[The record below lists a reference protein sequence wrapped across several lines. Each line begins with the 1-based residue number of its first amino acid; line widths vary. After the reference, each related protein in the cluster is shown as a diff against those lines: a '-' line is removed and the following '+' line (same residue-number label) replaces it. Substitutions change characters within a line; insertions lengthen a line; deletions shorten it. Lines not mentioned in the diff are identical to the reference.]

1 VEKTKKNILV
11 APLNWGLGH
20 AARCIPII
28 KALEKEGFNP
38 VLASDGVA
46 LDLLRKEFPHLLALN
61 LPSYQIEYP
70 KNGMFFKMK
79 LVLNSPKMLKAILSE
94 KKSIKKLV
102 EEHNIVGVISD
113 NRLGLRHK
121 KVPSVFITHQLNVM
135 TGNTTWLTSKIHQ
148 YIINK
153 FDECWVPDV
162 DSVPN
167 LTGDLGHL
175 DVTPDNI
182 KYIGPLSRLHKKP
195 LEKKYD
201 LMVILSGPEPQRTL
215 LEEKLA
221 EKLQSYQGKIV
232 FIKGKIE
239 PEQKIDVVN
248 HITFYNYMNT
258 QELENTF
265 NESEIVLCRSGYTT
279 IMDLAQLEKKAFFI
293 PTPGQYEQE
302 YLAKKLKKEG
312 LVPCCKQDKFKVKK
326 LLEVDLYKGLKD
338 FNCTVDW
345 NALFQI
351 FEK

>member
-1 VEKTKKNILV
+1 
-11 APLNWGLGH
+11 
-20 AARCIPII
+20 
-28 KALEKEGFNP
+28 
-38 VLASDGVA
+38 
-46 LDLLRKEFPHLLALN
+46 
-61 LPSYQIEYP
+61 
-70 KNGMFFKMK
+70 
-79 LVLNSPKMLKAILSE
+79 
-94 KKSIKKLV
+94 
-102 EEHNIVGVISD
+102 
-113 NRLGLRHK
+113 
-121 KVPSVFITHQLNVM
+121 
-135 TGNTTWLTSKIHQ
+135 
-148 YIINK
+148 
-153 FDECWVPDV
+153 
-162 DSVPN
+162 
-167 LTGDLGHL
+167 
-175 DVTPDNI
+175 
-182 KYIGPLSRLHKKP
+182 
-195 LEKKYD
+195 
-201 LMVILSGPEPQRTL
+201 MVILSGPEPQRTL